1 MKTVIGLFDDFSAA
15 QAAVEALVAR
25 NFNRD
30 DISIAANNSGNAG
43 GADGLNS
50 AASADRDG
58 AQDGDRK
65 HAMQEGAKS
74 GAGAGAVVGTG
85 IGGTVGLLAGLGI
98 ILIPGIGP
106 IIAAGP
112 LVATLTGAGIGAAAG
127 AAVGGLVGAL
137 TRVGVPEHD
146 AHFYAESV
154 RRGGTLVMVRASD
167 DLAYDAADVLSE
179 LGAVD
184 VDERRSHFEK
194 QGFAAHDAG
203 SPAYTSEQIASERET
218 YRASQNQQGQ
228 QRQQVQQNTGPKRVE
243 QTVATVPVIEET
255 LTVGKRRVER
265 GGIRMYTEVTETPV
279 HEQVTLREQT
289 ATVERK
295 AVDRPVAVT
304 ESQAFKEQTF
314 EVREFAEHAVVAKK
328 ARVVEEVTIR
338 KDVADRTETI
348 DDSVRRTDV
357 AVEKVATAAIET
369 ATTISKTTATP
380 PPPPPPRTAK

>member
-30 DISIAANNSGNAG
+30 DISLAANQSG
-43 GADGLNS
+43 
-50 AASADRDG
+50 AAVADRDG

-85 IGGTVGLLAGLGI
+85 IGGTVGLLAGLGV

-112 LVATLTGAGIGAAAG
+112 LVATLTGAGVGAAAG

-137 TRVGVPEHD
+137 TRIGVPEHD

-154 RRGGTLVMVRASD
+154 RRGGTLVMVRAED
-167 DLAYDAADVLSE
+167 DLANDAAAILGDA
-179 LGAVD
+179 GAVD
-184 VDERRSHFEK
+184 VDERRAHFEQ
-194 QGFAAHDAG
+194 QGFSAHDAAA
-203 SPAYTSEQIASERET
+203 PHFTAEQIAQERET
-218 YRASQNQQGQ
+218 YRQTQ
-228 QRQQVQQNTGPKRVE
+228 QRQQVQQNTGPRLVE
-243 QTVATVPVIEET
+243 QAEATVPVIEET

-265 GGIRMYTEVTETPV
+265 GGIRMYTAVSETPV
-279 HEQVTLREQT
+279 HEEVTLREQH
-289 ATVERK
+289 ATIERQR
-295 AVDRPVAVT
+295 VDRPVTAADNT
-304 ESQAFKEQTF
+304 AAFKEQTF
-314 EVREFAEHAVVAKK
+314 EVREFAEQAVVAKE

-338 KDVADRTETI
+338 KEVADRTQTI
-348 DDSVRRTDV
+348 DDTVRRTDV
-357 AVEKVATAAIET
+357 AVEEVETAAIET
-369 ATTISKTTATP
+369 ATTVSKTTAVP
-380 PPPPPPRTAK
+380 PPPPVPRTAK